1 MSTFQLFSA
10 AVVSGCAEVRARLSQ
25 IYPEEFPLKP
35 ALGAPEAAE
44 FGAPAQCT
52 LPLEQVSNRVASPR
66 LLDPQ
71 AETFVPTGAGAW
83 ASGPDSLGS
92 TGGGRLRWEAQR
104 AEPEGMVPSMRPSP
118 APARLVHHSSC
129 KSQTRQGVERTGGT
143 REGARRMG
151 LESAAARL
159 PLALFSLSGAAP
171 RPPGERSAEH
181 PTSTSLLMS
190 ASAAASE

>member
-1 MSTFQLFSA
+1 MPKCQ
-10 AVVSGCAEVRARLSQ
+10 ARLSQ
-25 IYPEEFPLKP
+25 IYPEELPLNP
-35 ALGAPEAAE
+35 ALGAPETAE
-44 FGAPAQCT
+44 FGAPAQRT
-52 LPLEQVSNRVASPR
+52 FPLEQVSNRVASPQ

-71 AETFVPTGAGAW
+71 AETFVPTRAGAW
-83 ASGPDSLGS
+83 VSGPDSLGS
-92 TGGGRLRWEAQR
+92 TGPGGLRWEAQR
-104 AEPEGMVPSMRPSP
+104 AEPEGTVPSMRPSP
-118 APARLVHHSSC
+118 APASLVQHSSC

-143 REGARRMG
+143 REGARRNPR
-151 LESAAARL
+151 AARL